1 MRHLMLTLV
10 FVATLAWGC
19 VPSDQTAPQAEP
31 TPTAATGNEITGMD
45 FESGEVEQES
55 ATTVEPAEEPTPEE
69 PALEPTP
76 DIP

>member
-1 MRHLMLTLV
+1 MRHLMLILV

-19 VPSDQTAPQAEP
+19 APADQPAPQAEP

-45 FESGEVEQES
+45 FESGEVEQP
-55 ATTVEPAEEPTPEE
+55 TAEPEE

>member
-1 MRHLMLTLV
+1 MRHLMLILV

-19 VPSDQTAPQAEP
+19 APSDRTPPQTEP
-31 TPTAATGNEITGMD
+31 TPTAAAGNEITGMD

-55 ATTVEPAEEPTPEE
+55 ATMVEPADEPTPEE